1 MFEESPEMK
10 KKRAGEILKRLRKKY
25 PEVRT
30 ALRHDSPLQML
41 VATIL
46 SAQCL
51 DQTVNEVTPA
61 LFDKYPTA
69 EAYAKAKPGELE
81 ALIRPTGFF
90 RNKTKSLIGMG
101 RTLAEKHGGKVPET
115 MEELVKIPGVA
126 RKTANVVLQE
136 AIRPQGPHE
145 GVVVDTHVRRVA
157 YRLGLTA
164 ETVPEKIEQDLMALT
179 PRKYWRELGMTMI
192 WHGRDTCVARR
203 PKCSQCVLE
212 EVCPKIGV

>member
-1 MFEESPEMK
+1 
-10 KKRAGEILKRLRKKY
+10 
-25 PEVRT
+25 
-30 ALRHDSPLQML
+30 ML

-101 RTLAEKHGGKVPET
+101 QALVEKHGGKVPET
-115 MEELVKIPGVA
+115 MEELVQIPGVA

-179 PRKYWRELGMTMI
+179 PRKYWRELGMTTI

>member
-1 MFEESPEMK
+1 MFEESREMK

-101 RTLAEKHGGKVPET
+101 QALVEKHGGKVPET
-115 MEELVKIPGVA
+115 MEELVQIPGVA

>member
-81 ALIRPTGFF
+81 ALIRRTGFF

-101 RTLAEKHGGKVPET
+101 QALVEEHGGKVPET
-115 MEELVKIPGVA
+115 MEELVQIPGVA